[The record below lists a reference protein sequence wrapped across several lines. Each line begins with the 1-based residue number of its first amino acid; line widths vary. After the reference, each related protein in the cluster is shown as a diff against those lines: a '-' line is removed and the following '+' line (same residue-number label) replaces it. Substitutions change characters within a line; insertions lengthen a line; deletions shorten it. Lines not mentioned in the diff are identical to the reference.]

1 MIKPVCF
8 HSYMILTLLS
18 IHIPPGVT
26 EEPSIMY
33 KAESQGI
40 LRGSKSLH
48 NINWIN
54 ISFTSLPI
62 EDIFAVYLQ
71 TK

>member
-1 MIKPVCF
+1 MPVCF

-18 IHIPPGVT
+18 IHIPPGES
-26 EEPSIMY
+26 EEPSIMF

-40 LRGSKSLH
+40 PQGCKSLH

-54 ISFTSLPI
+54 ISFTGLPI
-62 EDIFAVYLQ
+62 
-71 TK
+71 